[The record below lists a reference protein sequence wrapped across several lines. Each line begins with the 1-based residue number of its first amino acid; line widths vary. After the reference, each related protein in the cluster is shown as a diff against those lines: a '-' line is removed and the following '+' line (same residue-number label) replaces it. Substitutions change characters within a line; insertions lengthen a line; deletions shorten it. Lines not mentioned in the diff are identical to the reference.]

1 MGIPTITVTDSDRV
15 IPFHQSKEANVL
27 DFNYI
32 TLNGLDE
39 ETKKRMEKD
48 VTAMGYKGSKS
59 AYVSGLIRDGLDRR
73 ESLRVI
79 SDEKE
84 LSSLCEQ
91 ISSIDD
97 RLGQLLADECQKAPQ
112 DQVDRLLLVEVY
124 RMLESLLN
132 TLGIDADDI
141 RKGRWDS
148 LPEHLAYKENALRR
162 AYGNVA

>member
-1 MGIPTITVTDSDRV
+1 M
-15 IPFHQSKEANVL
+15 

-59 AYVSGLIRDGLDRR
+59 VYVSGLIRDGLDRR
-73 ESLRVI
+73 ESLRAI

-84 LSSLCEQ
+84 LSSLYER
-91 ISSIDD
+91 ISSVDE
-97 RLGQLLADECQKAPQ
+97 RVGQLLSDECQKTPQ

-124 RMLESLLN
+124 RMLESLLD

-141 RKGRWDS
+141 RKGRLDS
-148 LPEHLAYKENALRR
+148 LPEHLAYKEKALKRS
-162 AYGNVA
+162 YGNVA